1 MAFSL
6 FAPPTTNWNTERRR
20 REAEAAGP
28 YNRAAELTR
37 RDAETAARGVALPG
51 RGAAAARD
59 MTQAVAPEI
68 ARIRAEQANAV
79 GEVAGGVRRD
89 MRAEIDQQNTFMNN
103 LLGGLAGI
111 AGQVGVPLISGMG
124 GPGAGPQPPSPMMG
138 AEAAATGAPPMAP
151 GMAPMADP
159 HGYANGGLYPLSEEE
174 RMRRE
179 EERRR
184 REAAAAGGGGGLG
197 GMMGAAAPIAGMAN
211 PLAGLALGAGSRLF
225 G

>member
-51 RGAAAARD
+51 RGAAASRD

-68 ARIRAEQANAV
+68 ARMRAEQANAV

-89 MRAEIDQQNTFMNN
+89 MRAEIDGQNTFMNN

-138 AEAAATGAPPMAP
+138 AEAAATGAPPMA
-151 GMAPMADP
+151 DP

-174 RMRRE
+174 RLRRE

-184 REAAAAGGGGGLG
+184 REAAAAGGGGLG

>member
-51 RGAAAARD
+51 RGAAASRD

-68 ARIRAEQANAV
+68 ARMRAEQANAV

-89 MRAEIDQQNTFMNN
+89 MRAEIAGQNEFMNN

-124 GPGAGPQPPSPMMG
+124 GPGAGPQPGAPPPPMAG
-138 AEAAATGAPPMAP
+138 AEAAAMGVPPVAP
-151 GMAPMADP
+151 GMAMADP
-159 HGYANGGLYPLSEEE
+159 HGYASGGLYPLSEEE
-174 RMRRE
+174 RLRRE

-184 REAAAAGGGGGLG
+184 REAAGGGGLG